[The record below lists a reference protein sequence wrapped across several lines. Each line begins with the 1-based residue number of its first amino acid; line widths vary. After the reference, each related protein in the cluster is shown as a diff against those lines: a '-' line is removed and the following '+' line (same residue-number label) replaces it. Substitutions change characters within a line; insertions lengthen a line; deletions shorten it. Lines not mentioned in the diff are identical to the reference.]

1 MNRKG
6 IILAGGSGTRLYP
19 LTLAST
25 KCLLPVYDKP
35 MIYYSLST
43 LMLADITE
51 ILIITTPSDLTAFK
65 NLLGDGSEWGI
76 SLSYEIQPKPEGIAQ
91 ALIIGEKHIKNNPSA
106 LMLADNIFYGS
117 GFSEKLQNATN
128 SRNNT
133 LFSYTVNDPERF
145 GVCELDKDRRV
156 ISLEEKPKI
165 AKSNLAVT
173 GLYFYDENVS
183 EIAKNIKPSKRG
195 ELEITDVNIEYMNQ
209 SNLYSE
215 ILGGGFAW
223 IDAGTNQS
231 YLDAS
236 NFVYTIEKRQGLKIA
251 CPEEIAF
258 KKGWISA
265 EKVFELSEKFIKSD
279 YGKYLRNLINQ
290 QSI

>member
-133 LFSYTVNDPERF
+133 LFSYTVSDPERF

-165 AKSNLAVT
+165 PKSNLAVT
-173 GLYFYDENVS
+173 GLYFYDDNVS
-183 EIAKNIKPSKRG
+183 EIAKSIKPSKRG
-195 ELEITDVNIEYMNQ
+195 ELEITDVNIEYMKQ

-215 ILGGGFAW
+215 ILGRGFAW

-231 YLDAS
+231 YLDVS
-236 NFVYTIEKRQGLKIA
+236 NFVYTIEKRQGLKIS

-258 KKGWISA
+258 KKGWISR
-265 EKVFELSEKFIKSD
+265 EKVFELSQKFIKSD
-279 YGKYLRNLINQ
+279 YGKYLMNLINH
-290 QSI
+290 QS

>member
-133 LFSYTVNDPERF
+133 LFSYTVSDPERF
-145 GVCELDKDRRV
+145 GVCELDKDKKV
-156 ISLEEKPKI
+156 IGLEEKPKI
-165 AKSNLAVT
+165 PKSNLAVT
-173 GLYFYDENVS
+173 GLYFYDDNVS
-183 EIAKNIKPSKRG
+183 EIAKSIKPSKRG
-195 ELEITDVNIEYMNQ
+195 ELEITDVNIEYMKQ

-215 ILGGGFAW
+215 ILGRGFAW

-236 NFVYTIEKRQGLKIA
+236 NFVYTIEKRQGLKIS

-258 KKGWISA
+258 KKGWITSD
-265 EKVFELSEKFIKSD
+265 KLFKLSQKFMKSD
-279 YGKYLRNLINQ
+279 YGKYLMKLLD
-290 QSI
+290 SKS

>member
-43 LMLADITE
+43 LMLSDITE

-133 LFSYTVNDPERF
+133 LFSYTVSDPERF

-165 AKSNLAVT
+165 PKSNLAVT
-173 GLYFYDENVS
+173 GLYFYDDNVS
-183 EIAKNIKPSKRG
+183 EIAKSIKPSKRG
-195 ELEITDVNIEYMNQ
+195 ELEITDVNIEYMKQ

-215 ILGGGFAW
+215 ILGRGFAW

-236 NFVYTIEKRQGLKIA
+236 NFVYTIEKRQGLKIS

-258 KKGWISA
+258 KKGWISS
-265 EKVFELSEKFIKSD
+265 EKVFELSQKFIKSD
-279 YGKYLRNLINQ
+279 YGKYLMNLINH
-290 QSI
+290 QS

>member
-1 MNRKG
+1 MVVTGAYLFHMRF
-6 IILAGGSGTRLYP
+6 
-19 LTLAST
+19 
-25 KCLLPVYDKP
+25 
-35 MIYYSLST
+35 SL
-43 LMLADITE
+43 
-51 ILIITTPSDLTAFK
+51 
-65 NLLGDGSEWGI
+65 NLRGL
-76 SLSYEIQPKPEGIAQ
+76 
-91 ALIIGEKHIKNNPSA
+91 LIIGEKHIFSA

-117 GFSEKLQNATN
+117 GFSEKLLNATN
-128 SRNNT
+128 STNNT
-133 LFSYTVNDPERF
+133 LFSYTVSDPERF
-145 GVCELDKDRRV
+145 GVCELDNDRKV

-165 AKSNLAVT
+165 PKSNLAVT

-195 ELEITDVNIEYMNQ
+195 ELEITDVNIEYMKQ

-236 NFVYTIEKRQGLKIA
+236 NFVYTIEKRQGLKIS

-258 KKGWISA
+258 KNGFLVKNFSNCHKNLLKVIMENIS
-265 EKVFELSEKFIKSD
+265 
-279 YGKYLRNLINQ
+279 
-290 QSI
+290 

>member
-1 MNRKG
+1 
-6 IILAGGSGTRLYP
+6 
-19 LTLAST
+19 
-25 KCLLPVYDKP
+25 
-35 MIYYSLST
+35 
-43 LMLADITE
+43 MLADITE
-51 ILIITTPSDLTAFK
+51 ILIITTPSDLAAFK

-133 LFSYTVNDPERF
+133 LFSYTVSDPERF
-145 GVCELDKDRRV
+145 GVCELDKDRV

-165 AKSNLAVT
+165 PKSNLAVT
-173 GLYFYDENVS
+173 GLYFYDDNVS
-183 EIAKNIKPSKRG
+183 EIAKSIKPSKRG
-195 ELEITDVNIEYMNQ
+195 ELEITDVNIEYMKQ

-215 ILGGGFAW
+215 ILGRGFAW
-223 IDAGTNQS
+223 VDAGTNQS

-236 NFVYTIEKRQGLKIA
+236 NFVYTIEKRQGLKIS

-258 KKGWISA
+258 KKGWISS
-265 EKVFELSEKFIKSD
+265 EKVFELSQKFIKSD
-279 YGKYLRNLINQ
+279 YGKYLMNLINH
-290 QSI
+290 QS

>member
-133 LFSYTVNDPERF
+133 LFSYTVSDPERF
-145 GVCELDKDRRV
+145 GVCELDKDRKV

-165 AKSNLAVT
+165 PKSNLAVT

-195 ELEITDVNIEYMNQ
+195 ELEITDVNIEYMKQ

-215 ILGGGFAW
+215 ILGRGFAW

-236 NFVYTIEKRQGLKIA
+236 NFVYTIEKRQGLKIS

-258 KKGWISA
+258 KKGWISS
-265 EKVFELSEKFIKSD
+265 EKVFELSQKFIKSD
-279 YGKYLRNLINQ
+279 YGKYLMNLINH
-290 QSI
+290 QS

>member
-1 MNRKG
+1 MKRKG

-43 LMLADITE
+43 LMLADITD
-51 ILIITTPSDLTAFK
+51 ILIIPTPGDLNVFK
-65 NLLGDGSEWGI
+65 NLLGDGSDWGI
-76 SLSYEIQPKPEGIAQ
+76 SLAYEVQPKPEGIAQ
-91 ALIIGEKHIKNNPSA
+91 ALIIGEKHIDNNPSA

-117 GFSEKLQNATN
+117 GFSEKLLNATN
-128 SRNNT
+128 SNKNT
-133 LFSYTVNDPERF
+133 LFSYTVSDPERF
-145 GVCELDKDRRV
+145 GVCELDNDRKV

-165 AKSNLAVT
+165 PKSNLAVT
-173 GLYFYDENVS
+173 GLYFYDENAA

-195 ELEITDVNIEYMNQ
+195 ELEITDVNIEYMKQ

-215 ILGGGFAW
+215 ILGRGFAW

-236 NFVYTIEKRQGLKIA
+236 NFVYTIEKRQGLKIS

-258 KKGWISA
+258 KKGWISSD
-265 EKVFELSEKFIKSD
+265 KLFKLSQKFIKSD
-279 YGKYLRNLINQ
+279 YGKYLMNLINY
-290 QSI
+290 QS

>member
-133 LFSYTVNDPERF
+133 LFSYTVSDPERF

-165 AKSNLAVT
+165 PKSNLAVT
-173 GLYFYDENVS
+173 GLYFYDDNVS
-183 EIAKNIKPSKRG
+183 EIAKSIKPSKRG
-195 ELEITDVNIEYMNQ
+195 ELEITDVNIEYMKQ

-215 ILGGGFAW
+215 ILGRGFAW

-236 NFVYTIEKRQGLKIA
+236 NFVYTIEKRQGLKIS

-258 KKGWISA
+258 KKGWISS
-265 EKVFELSEKFIKSD
+265 EKVFELSQKFIKSD
-279 YGKYLRNLINQ
+279 YGKYLMNLINHQ
-290 QSI
+290 I

>member
-1 MNRKG
+1 MKRKG

-133 LFSYTVNDPERF
+133 LFSYTVSDPERF

-165 AKSNLAVT
+165 PKSNLAVT
-173 GLYFYDENVS
+173 GLYFYDDNVS
-183 EIAKNIKPSKRG
+183 EIAKSIKPSKRG
-195 ELEITDVNIEYMNQ
+195 ELEITDVNIEYMKQ

-215 ILGGGFAW
+215 ILGRGFAW

-236 NFVYTIEKRQGLKIA
+236 NFVYTIEKRQGLKIS

-258 KKGWISA
+258 KKGWISS
-265 EKVFELSEKFIKSD
+265 EKVFELSQKFIKSD
-279 YGKYLRNLINQ
+279 YGKYLMNLINHQ
-290 QSI
+290 P

>member
-65 NLLGDGSEWGI
+65 NLLGDGSDWGI
-76 SLSYEIQPKPEGIAQ
+76 SLTYEIQPKPEGIAQ
-91 ALIIGEKHIKNNPSA
+91 ALIIGEKHINKSPCA
-106 LMLADNIFYGS
+106 LILADNIFYGS
-117 GFSEKLQNATN
+117 GFSEKLLNATN
-128 SRNNT
+128 SNNNT
-133 LFSYTVNDPERF
+133 LFSYTVSDPERF
-145 GVCELDKDRRV
+145 GVCELDKDRKV

-165 AKSNLAVT
+165 PRSNLAVT

-215 ILGGGFAW
+215 ILGRGFAW

-236 NFVYTIEKRQGLKIA
+236 NFVYTIEKRQGLKIS

-258 KKGWISA
+258 KKGWISS
-265 EKVFELSEKFIKSD
+265 EKVFELSQKFIKSD
-279 YGKYLRNLINQ
+279 YGKYLMNLINH
-290 QSI
+290 QS

>member
-133 LFSYTVNDPERF
+133 LFSYTVSDPERF

-165 AKSNLAVT
+165 PKSNLAVT
-173 GLYFYDENVS
+173 GLYFYDDNVS
-183 EIAKNIKPSKRG
+183 EIAKSIKPSKRG
-195 ELEITDVNIEYMNQ
+195 ELEITDVNIEYMKQ

-215 ILGGGFAW
+215 ILGRGFAW

-236 NFVYTIEKRQGLKIA
+236 NFVYTIEKRQGLKIS

-258 KKGWISA
+258 KKGWISR
-265 EKVFELSEKFIKSD
+265 EKVFELSQKFIKSD
-279 YGKYLRNLINQ
+279 YGKYLMNLINH
-290 QSI
+290 QS

>member
-1 MNRKG
+1 MKRKG

-43 LMLADITE
+43 LMLADITD
-51 ILIITTPSDLTAFK
+51 ILIITTPCDLNVFK
-65 NLLGDGSEWGI
+65 NLLGDGSDWGI
-76 SLSYEIQPKPEGIAQ
+76 SLAYEVQPKPEGIAQ
-91 ALIIGEKHIKNNPSA
+91 ALIIGENHIDNNPSA

-117 GFSEKLQNATN
+117 GFSEKLLNATN
-128 SRNNT
+128 SNKNT
-133 LFSYTVNDPERF
+133 LFSYTVSDPERF
-145 GVCELDKDRRV
+145 GVCELDKDRKV

-165 AKSNLAVT
+165 PKSNLAVT
-173 GLYFYDENVS
+173 GLYFYDENAA

-195 ELEITDVNIEYMNQ
+195 ELEITDVNIEYMKQ

-215 ILGGGFAW
+215 ILGRGFAW

-236 NFVYTIEKRQGLKIA
+236 NFVYTIEKRQGLKIS

-258 KKGWISA
+258 KKGWISSD
-265 EKVFELSEKFIKSD
+265 KLFKLSQKFIKSD
-279 YGKYLRNLINQ
+279 YGKYLMNLINY
-290 QSI
+290 QS

>member
-133 LFSYTVNDPERF
+133 LFSYTVSDPERF
-145 GVCELDKDRRV
+145 GVCELDKDRKV

-165 AKSNLAVT
+165 PKSNLAVT
-173 GLYFYDENVS
+173 GLYFYDDNVS
-183 EIAKNIKPSKRG
+183 EIAKSIKPSKRG
-195 ELEITDVNIEYMNQ
+195 ELEITDVNIEYMKQ

-215 ILGGGFAW
+215 ILGRGFAW

-236 NFVYTIEKRQGLKIA
+236 NFVYTIEKRQGLKIS

-258 KKGWISA
+258 KKGWISS
-265 EKVFELSEKFIKSD
+265 EKVFELSQKFIKSD
-279 YGKYLRNLINQ
+279 YGKYLMNLINH
-290 QSI
+290 QS

>member
-133 LFSYTVNDPERF
+133 LFSYTVSDPERF

-165 AKSNLAVT
+165 PKSNLAVT
-173 GLYFYDENVS
+173 GLYFYDDNVS
-183 EIAKNIKPSKRG
+183 EIAKSIKPSKRG
-195 ELEITDVNIEYMNQ
+195 ELEITDVNIEYMKQ

-215 ILGGGFAW
+215 ILGRGFAW

-236 NFVYTIEKRQGLKIA
+236 NFVYTFEKRQGLKIS

-258 KKGWISA
+258 KKGWISS
-265 EKVFELSEKFIKSD
+265 EKVFELSQKFIKSD
-279 YGKYLRNLINQ
+279 YGKYLMNLINHE
-290 QSI
+290 S

>member
-133 LFSYTVNDPERF
+133 LFSYTVSDPERF

-165 AKSNLAVT
+165 PKSNLAVT
-173 GLYFYDENVS
+173 GLYFYDDNVS
-183 EIAKNIKPSKRG
+183 EIAKSIKPSKRG
-195 ELEITDVNIEYMNQ
+195 ELEITDVNIEYMKQ

-215 ILGGGFAW
+215 ILGRGFAW

-236 NFVYTIEKRQGLKIA
+236 NFVYTIEKRQGLKIS

-258 KKGWISA
+258 KKGWISS
-265 EKVFELSEKFIKSD
+265 EKVFELSQKFIKSD
-279 YGKYLRNLINQ
+279 YGKYLMNLINH
-290 QSI
+290 QS